1 VSQLLKICLIGLA
14 VVIVLVGGWL
24 LSVYAVRSTSD
35 AHVQLSPVPAMRG
48 TQPGDPLTP
57 EHEGLRDYH
66 ELQAYREAALQSGSQ
81 SFAPDIR
88 PLEPTTQD
96 QLAPNPRW
104 PTTGAE
110 PKPTGPSER
119 QRKRQEEKYK
129 DLARLSQHWGSYNGH
144 HLMDFREPDT
154 EDAATGD
161 SKPVTVNWP
170 LTGKI
175 HIATL
180 LVGINSDIASPVVA
194 NLLKSPLAGATLV
207 GQFNRGDDGVL
218 IEFSRLTYQGRSY
231 AIDAYAVDL
240 DSATASVASQVNRR
254 IVSRWA
260 AVLGSALLGGLQR
273 GVLADSNV
281 VTPGLGTVVIER
293 DLDGE
298 DIAAIAVG
306 EIGRRTRPMAER
318 YWNRPNT
325 ITVDEAV
332 GIVFLSD
339 VATEIQIESP
349 AARTAAV
356 GDVGN
361 AALVERLRR
370 QFDQASSTVTP
381 PVTGPDEYRAE
392 PTSLNDRLRAVEDFD
407 GDRR

>member
-1 VSQLLKICLIGLA
+1 MSQLLKVILIGMA
-14 VVIVLVGGWL
+14 VVVVLVGGWL
-24 LSVYAVRSTSD
+24 LSVYSVRSSRD
-35 AHVQLSPVPAMRG
+35 AQVQLTPVPAMRG

-81 SFAPDIR
+81 SFVPDIR
-88 PLEPTTQD
+88 PLEPTTQG

-104 PTTGAE
+104 PTTTTTAE
-110 PKPTGPSER
+110 PTGPSER
-119 QRKRQEEKYK
+119 QLKRQEEKYK
-129 DLARLSQHWGSYNGH
+129 DLARLSQHWGSYTGH

-154 EDAATGD
+154 EAAATGD
-161 SKPVTVNWP
+161 AEPSTVNWP

-175 HIATL
+175 HSATL

-207 GQFNRGDDGVL
+207 GKFNRGDEGVL
-218 IEFSRLTYQGRSY
+218 IEFSKLNYQSRAY

-254 IVSRWA
+254 TVSRWA

-273 GVLADSNV
+273 GALADSNV

-339 VATEIQIESP
+339 VATEIQVESP
-349 AARTAAV
+349 AVRTEAV
-356 GDVGN
+356 RNGN
-361 AALVERLRR
+361 TASVERLR
-370 QFDQASSTVTP
+370 QHLDQASP
-381 PVTGPDEYRAE
+381 PATDPAYGYE

-407 GDRR
+407 GNRR